1 MIRTRTISVEVNK
14 MVGDT
19 FDSIL
24 ELFPKIM
31 PDAKINS
38 DGWWSFIGPYGK
50 SKVKFNQN
58 KSLGI
63 LDHVYVDEE
72 SSWQIPMR
80 VISNGDFSEVVI
92 ILKKPEQLT
101 DIQFDERVEK
111 INKLATSMKKILESD
126 V

>member
-1 MIRTRTISVEVNK
+1 MIRTRTISMEVNK

-24 ELFPKIM
+24 ALFPKMI

-38 DGWWSFIGPYGK
+38 DGWWYFIGPYGK

-63 LDHVYVDEE
+63 LDHEYVDEE
-72 SSWQIPMR
+72 SSWDIPMR
-80 VISNGDFSEVVI
+80 IIPNGDFSEVVI

-101 DIQFDERVEK
+101 DLQFDERVEK
-111 INKLATSMKKILESD
+111 INRLTTSMKKILESD
-126 V
+126 G

>member
-1 MIRTRTISVEVNK
+1 MTVNK

-19 FDSIL
+19 FDTIV
-24 ELFPKIM
+24 ELFPKII

-63 LDHVYVDEE
+63 LDHQYVDEE
-72 SSWQIPMR
+72 SSWNIPMR
-80 VISNGDFSEVVI
+80 IIQNGNFSEVVI
-92 ILKKPEQLT
+92 ILTKPEQLS
-101 DIQFDERVEK
+101 DFQFDQRVSK
-111 INKLATSMKKILESD
+111 INQVVISMKKILESNT
-126 V
+126 

>member
-1 MIRTRTISVEVNK
+1 MIRTRTISIEVNK
-14 MVGDT
+14 IVGDT

-24 ELFPKIM
+24 ELFPKII

-101 DIQFDERVEK
+101 DLQFDERVEK
-111 INKLATSMKKILESD
+111 INRLTTSMKKILESD
-126 V
+126 G

>member
-1 MIRTRTISVEVNK
+1 VIKTRTISMEVNK

-19 FDSIL
+19 FDCIIG
-24 ELFPKIM
+24 LFPKLI
-31 PDAKINS
+31 PDATMNS

-63 LDHVYVDEE
+63 LDHEYIDEE
-72 SSWQIPMR
+72 SSWNIPMR
-80 VISNGDFSEVVI
+80 IIPNGDFSEVII

-101 DIQFDERVEK
+101 DFQFDQRVEK
-111 INKLATSMKKILESD
+111 ISKLATSMKKILESD
-126 V
+126 I

>member
-111 INKLATSMKKILESD
+111 INKLATSMKKILESN